1 MELEDLRVNISVDK
15 LICHRKGRMKG
26 WRKTAPYMWNIFFKL
41 SNPHLKVNQ
50 KFKLYGNAKF
60 HFSKG
65 SHGNLNVS
73 HVDANQQIAIPPEI
87 GAWEDDLSKIDIP
100 FFSYEAPGII
110 GVVSVLMEQHNVS
123 KRGAEAGHRT
133 LNDYVK
139 QSMNSA
145 LHDFDVARINVK
157 DIENS
162 IKDYFDEEVEKFTAD
177 IETQVGGAVVKAQNI
192 IQNIWSLI
200 DKDELIGYKIWYFNN
215 FDLQECGYEIELS
228 ETFSSYAHGEWEIC
242 GKVTASVIE

>member
-1 MELEDLRVNISVDK
+1 MHNLNVKISLDRLV
-15 LICHRKGRMKG
+15 CHRKGSMKG
-26 WRKTAPYMWNIFFKL
+26 WRKTAPYLWNIFFKL

-73 HVDANQQIAIPPEI
+73 HMDAKQVAPIPEEI
-87 GAWEDDLSKIDIP
+87 GVWEDELHSIDIP
-100 FFSYEAPGII
+100 FFNYEAPGII

-123 KRGAEAGHRT
+123 KRGAEAGHKT
-133 LNDYVK
+133 LNEYVK
-139 QSMNSA
+139 ESMNGA
-145 LHDFDVARINVK
+145 LHDFDVSRIDVK

-162 IKDYFDEEVEKFTAD
+162 IKDYFDEEVDKFTAD
-177 IETQVGGAVVKAQNI
+177 IEAQVGGAVVKAQNI
-192 IQNIWSLI
+192 LQNVWSLL

-215 FDLQECGYEIELS
+215 LDIEECGMKIELS
-228 ETFSSYAHGEWEIC
+228 ERFSSYSHGEWEIA
-242 GKVTASVIE
+242 GKVEATVI